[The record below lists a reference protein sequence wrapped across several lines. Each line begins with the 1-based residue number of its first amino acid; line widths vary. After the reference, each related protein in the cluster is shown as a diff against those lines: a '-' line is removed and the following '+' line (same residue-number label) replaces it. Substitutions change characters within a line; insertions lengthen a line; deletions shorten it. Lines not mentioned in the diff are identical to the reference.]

1 MTETHAHTWRTS
13 SPEETRAL
21 GEVMGRS
28 LVGGLTIGLVGPLG
42 AGKTQLVKG
51 IAAGNATGETADVT
65 SPTFTLVH
73 EYPGVLTLYHV
84 DVYRLGDTP
93 ALAALGF
100 EEWLRPDAV
109 VVVEW
114 ADRVRYALPV
124 ETVWIEL
131 EPTDGDAVAQATSR
145 RVRCRA
151 PGSAGERFLIAC
163 KQCDR

>member
-1 MTETHAHTWRTS
+1 MTETHVHTWITS

-28 LVGGLTIGLVGPLG
+28 LIGGMTIGLIGPLG

-51 IAAGNATGETADVT
+51 IAAGNAAGETPEVT
-65 SPTFTLVH
+65 SPTFTLVN
-73 EYPGVLTLYHV
+73 EYPGALALYHV
-84 DVYRLGDTP
+84 DVYRLGDAP
-93 ALAALGF
+93 ALSALGF

-131 EPTDGDAVAQATSR
+131 EPTDGDTGEPATVR
-145 RVRCRA
+145 RVSCRA
-151 PGSAGERFLIAC
+151 TGSVGKRFLDAC
-163 KQCDR
+163 KTDDR